1 MKKTFIL
8 DTNVLLHDPNSM
20 FGFADN
26 NIIIPIYVVE
36 EIDNFKKEISEL
48 GHNARQVSRNLD
60 KLREQGSLAK
70 GVSTP
75 NKGILRVATSA
86 KSLPEEVT
94 TSSKQDS
101 KILAVALD
109 ITQQLN
115 GIEQVI
121 FITQDVNLRIRC
133 DALNIASEGFEPEPS
148 NIEEL
153 YSGYCEKIV
162 TKESIDNLYK
172 ASQINYE
179 NDLINNQF
187 LVLKDEQNHS
197 VLAKKS
203 SPSHIKLVKNNIE
216 VWGINP
222 KNKEQAFAL
231 DLLLDDSVQLITL
244 VGKAGTGKTL
254 LAIAAGL
261 SLVADEKRYQ
271 RLLVSRPIYPLGKDL
286 GYLPGTVEEKLH
298 PWMQPIFDNVE
309 FLLGRSNF
317 SRQKR
322 RNYQELIDMDL
333 LQIEPLTYIRGRSI
347 ASQFLIVDEAQ
358 NLTPHEVKTIV
369 SRAAEG
375 TKIILTGDP
384 YQIDNPY
391 VDATNNGL
399 VHVVNRFMNNKLFGH
414 VTLKKGERSALAE
427 AAANL
432 L

>member
-86 KSLPEEVT
+86 KCLPEEVS

-153 YSGYCEKIV
+153 YSGYCEKMG

-179 NDLINNQF
+179 NNLINNQF

-197 VLAKKS
+197 VLAKKA